1 MALLYTHSAPEARTC
16 SAAGDFQVYPGRG
29 SHKVYHHDREVDN
42 MTTQTRNE
50 VLLEGIAL
58 EAPAL
63 SHENHGT
70 RFYRFPLQ
78 VPRLSGTPDTLPVLV
93 PEALLTA
100 VRLED
105 PLRVRGQLRSFN
117 NRSGVGN
124 RLVLTV
130 YAQAMEPGSGE
141 PCNRILLS
149 GALCKPPIFR
159 RTPLGR
165 SICDLMLAVTDTAIA
180 AQNAVVAAQSFGIGS
195 CYIGDIMENCEE
207 QRRILN
213 LPEYVFPAV
222 MLVFGWPTKQQLERT
237 KPQRCDQKHIVHEN
251 TYRSMDGNELREMF
265 GYQCKNRSFED
276 WMNAFCNRKYDSD
289 FAKEMTRS
297 VGEYLK
303 QFENE

>member
-1 MALLYTHSAPEARTC
+1 
-16 SAAGDFQVYPGRG
+16 
-29 SHKVYHHDREVDN
+29 

-165 SICDLMLAVTDTAIA
+165 SICDLMLAVSRRYGRADYLPCIAWGGLARRCGALEVGDGVRIEGRLQSRAYTKVDHGVSEVRTAYE
-180 AQNAVVAAQSFGIGS
+180 VS
-195 CYIGDIMENCEE
+195 
-207 QRRILN
+207 
-213 LPEYVFPAV
+213 V
-222 MLVFGWPTKQQLERT
+222 MKLEPVET
-237 KPQRCDQKHIVHEN
+237 
-251 TYRSMDGNELREMF
+251 
-265 GYQCKNRSFED
+265 
-276 WMNAFCNRKYDSD
+276 
-289 FAKEMTRS
+289 
-297 VGEYLK
+297 
-303 QFENE
+303 